1 MDQGDMETLSWDRLR
16 AEVVTAMENEVQ
28 QSLAE
33 YEVTDEDYV
42 LCQAR
47 LKLVS
52 MSGDSSLWWL

>member
-1 MDQGDMETLSWDRLR
+1 METVELKDIEKDL
-16 AEVVTAMENEVQ
+16 
-28 QSLAE
+28 L
-33 YEVTDEDYV
+33 